1 MKGFKVFILPDPCF
15 IQCVMH
21 VVRNSL
27 ILPGEFYSSHT
38 QLSVSILRRRTRRVF
53 YIFTFKMGAIK
64 TDRPVRINT
73 RVPVTLCSLKPNQK
87 ITNLPLVFINMLL
100 SLNHTLPSHIRL
112 LDNMNDS
119 GWLFCNC
126 SLILND
132 CWLFLFSSNHKA

>member
-38 QLSVSILRRRTRRVF
+38 QLSVSILRRRTRQVF

-100 SLNHTLPSHIRL
+100 SFHLQKKKKRL
-112 LDNMNDS
+112 YIDQIDISQRCGYHMQLTPQ
-119 GWLFCNC
+119 GQ
-126 SLILND
+126 LIGSIEL
-132 CWLFLFSSNHKA
+132 